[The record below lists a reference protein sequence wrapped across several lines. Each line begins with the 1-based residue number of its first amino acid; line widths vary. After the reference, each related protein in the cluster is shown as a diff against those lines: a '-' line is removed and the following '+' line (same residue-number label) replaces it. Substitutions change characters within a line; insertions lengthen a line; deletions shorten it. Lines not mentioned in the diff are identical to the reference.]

1 MELQK
6 KLYASKT
13 NPTTPPHKK
22 NNACYSTKVTK
33 SVQKSEKLV
42 NLLQNISTCRITSVT
57 LIITTLFYQTT
68 GKFL

>member
-22 NNACYSTKVTK
+22 KIMLAILQKLQKVYK
-33 SVQKSEKLV
+33 SQK
-42 NLLQNISTCRITSVT
+42 NLLTYFKIFQHAELLV
-57 LIITTLFYQTT
+57 
-68 GKFL
+68 